1 MTEIYAMIFTAYAII
16 CIAYT
21 IATVSYNGNPYLS
34 FDNNSLDSCGLAN
47 SQSLYVWTSSSCLS
61 V

>member
-16 CIAYT
+16 CIVYT

-34 FDNNSLDSCGLAN
+34 FDNNYECWEKLN
-47 SQSLYVWTSSSCLS
+47 
-61 V
+61 